1 MDAMDFLS
9 RTREQSQQTY
19 GAQQAP
25 LWDLESRAPQPQTLY
40 KGAIN
45 NVAAAWPILYTCP
58 AGSFVQVQE
67 ILLFNGDAGSI
78 TWMFAILDEDDAIPS
93 GGAIAQDNIFIA
105 KTLATGVSERIEIK
119 PTLTPGWRIAG
130 YTNAAANVEA
140 NALITGLV
148 VTYLA

>member
-1 MDAMDFLS
+1 MDFLS
-9 RTREQSQQTY
+9 RSREQSLQTY

-45 NVAAAWPILYTCP
+45 DVSAAWPILYTCP
-58 AGSFVQVQE
+58 SGSFVQVQE
-67 ILLFNGDAGSI
+67 ILLFNGDSGST

-93 GGAIAQDNIFIA
+93 GASIAQDNIFIA
-105 KTLATGVSERIEIK
+105 KTLATGVSDRVEIK

-130 YTNAAANVEA
+130 YSGAAAGVEA
-140 NALITGLV
+140 NVLITGLV